1 MAVPEL
7 KHLQARIAVID
18 DNPAVRQ
25 SLSVLLQARGYSV
38 ESFAGADE
46 ILIDIRPG
54 DFNLYVI
61 DFKMDGL
68 NGIGL
73 LAELRRRGEWA
84 PAVMI
89 SGWDAPALDVTAERA
104 GFAALVRKPMTQF
117 SLVPVIER
125 LVAP

>member
-7 KHLQARIAVID
+7 KCLQARIAVID

-38 ESFAGADE
+38 ESFASADE

-54 DFNLYVI
+54 EFDLYVI
-61 DFKMDGL
+61 DFKMDGM
-68 NGIGL
+68 NGVGL
-73 LAELRRRGEWA
+73 LAELRRRGEHA

-89 SGWDAPALDVTAERA
+89 SGWDAPALEVTAERA
-104 GFAALVRKPMTQF
+104 GFSALVRKPMTQI
-117 SLVPVIER
+117 SLVPVVER